1 MALRVTENSSGQAY
15 APPTDQENTTGSRRH
30 PISVCVYSKWQSQ
43 GRSELGTWRTA
54 ANKRGPQTL
63 SIAQSNPQILLQSET
78 ASPPRIERPRVA
90 LLMGGDRDCLHSS
103 VCSNVKTTPRTFG
116 RQTAQS
122 PSCICCVRPPWFL
135 NAKLQRL
142 SPRVVEVWVRGAH
155 ANPPAFSIPRI
166 FDMEFRKPINSALFG
181 LFPKMAT
188 PATSD
193 LPGLPGSRSC
203 RAKRESRV

>member
-1 MALRVTENSSGQAY
+1 MAKNIQIFDAWMQGFQDAIARKKGHNVALRVTENSSGQAY

-63 SIAQSNPQILLQSET
+63 SIAQSNPQLLLQSET

-103 VCSNVKTTPRTFG
+103 VCSNE
-116 RQTAQS
+116 
-122 PSCICCVRPPWFL
+122 
-135 NAKLQRL
+135 RL
-142 SPRVVEVWVRGAH
+142 
-155 ANPPAFSIPRI
+155 
-166 FDMEFRKPINSALFG
+166 
-181 LFPKMAT
+181 
-188 PATSD
+188 
-193 LPGLPGSRSC
+193 LPGHLDARPRKGHLVSAVSAAPGFSMPNYN
-203 RAKRESRV
+203 V